1 MVAVLG
7 ASELSAI
14 ACELSVAIDILVKA
28 KSICL
33 IKAYKTITSSQWA
46 IGVFGKTVLPVALL
60 PKIPRRF
67 HHR

>member
-14 ACELSVAIDILVKA
+14 ACELSVAIYILVKI

-33 IKAYKTITSSQWA
+33 VIAYGTIKSSQGA
-46 IGVFGKTVLPVALL
+46 IGVFGKTVLP
-60 PKIPRRF
+60 
-67 HHR
+67 